1 MKKTVSID
9 MQIMN
14 ELELTP
20 TWWAFL
26 DYLHDVTYGEFYANI
41 ETKQVAKYLGLR
53 DKDISSIVN
62 NMAKKGL
69 VAISSENT
77 SLIRTTEMWRSAVSY
92 GIQTVPQTESFQ
104 RRAKAATA
112 IALSKSINPEIANI
126 PIIRNQEEFI
136 LIEKKRDLI
145 NTGSTAYTEEADR
158 VVREFDSHRKQ
169 IQPTFDINLCEG
181 RYSKNAYDVMRLHL
195 LDTTHIRIPEHYF
208 AAIRW
213 LFNSKAKEAEFWR
226 KSINSISKL
235 IQHYDAIEMA
245 AMSNEEELKMNAEIK
260 TRVEVMRKHGSSEEE
275 IIREISKMTGMNK

>member
-1 MKKTVSID
+1 LKKTVSID
-9 MQIMN
+9 MQMMS
-14 ELELTP
+14 ELGVTP
-20 TWWAFL
+20 TSWAFL
-26 DYLHDVTYGEFYANI
+26 DFLHDVTYAEVYIGI
-41 ETKQVAKYLGLR
+41 DTKQVAKYLGLR
-53 DKDISSIVN
+53 DKDISSIIN

-69 VAISSENT
+69 VAISSENS

-104 RRAKAATA
+104 RRAKASTA
-112 IALSKSINPEIANI
+112 IALSKTINPEIASV
-126 PIIRNQEEFI
+126 PTLKNQEEI
-136 LIEKKRDLI
+136 IIIEKKRDLM
-145 NTGSTAYTEEADR
+145 NADKTAYVQDADR

-169 IQPTFDINLCEG
+169 IQPNFDINLCEG
-181 RYSKNAYDVMRLHL
+181 RYSKNAYDVMREHL
-195 LDTTHIRIPEHYF
+195 CNTTHTRTPEHYF

-226 KSINSISKL
+226 KTINSISKL

-260 TRVEVMRKHGSSEEE
+260 TRVEIMRKHGSSEEE